1 MDSKPKIAWIEDDN
15 CLLEENLYFLSK
27 RFNVDTFRGDNRHID
42 LSYARQEVIT
52 VKYKGIILDDML
64 LRQGVYPFDNRDVG
78 GHLLEDIRSNLPNRK
93 TPLLMYT
100 TERDTDILKT
110 YMKNG
115 ADCVVP
121 KRFQS
126 LFLDL
131 RDFKSSSLHERPD
144 YTSFKNMILS
154 AYPYDKKR

>member
-1 MDSKPKIAWIEDDN
+1 MDSKPKIAWIEDDSL
-15 CLLEENLYFLSK
+15 LLEENLYFLSK
-27 RFNVDTFRGDNRHID
+27 VFDVDTFREGDSRHID
-42 LSYARQEVIT
+42 LSYARQEVIS

-93 TPLLMYT
+93 TPLLMYI
-100 TERDTDILKT
+100 TENNPDILRT
-110 YMKNG
+110 YKKNG

-121 KRFQS
+121 KKSHLLFQ
-126 LFLDL
+126 DL

-144 YTSFKNMILS
+144 YTSFKDMILS
-154 AYPYDKKR
+154 AYSFD

>member
-1 MDSKPKIAWIEDDN
+1 MDSKPKIAWIEDDYL
-15 CLLEENLYFLSK
+15 LLEENLYFLSK
-27 RFNVDTFRGDNRHID
+27 VFNVDTFRGGDSRHID

-52 VKYKGIILDDML
+52 VKYQGIILDDML
-64 LRQGVYPFDNRDVG
+64 LRQEVYPFDNRDVG

-93 TPLLMYT
+93 TPLLMYI
-100 TERDTDILKT
+100 TENNPDILRT

-121 KRFQS
+121 KSSQL

-144 YTSFKNMILS
+144 YTNFKNLILS
-154 AYPYDKKR
+154 AYSYD

>member
-1 MDSKPKIAWIEDDN
+1 MESKPKIAWIEDDN

-27 RFNVDTFRGDNRHID
+27 IFDVDTFRRDSHHID

-64 LRQGVYPFDNRDVG
+64 LRQEVYPFDNRDVG

-93 TPLLMYT
+93 TPLLMYI
-100 TERDTDILKT
+100 TENNPDILRT

-121 KRFQS
+121 KSSQL

-144 YTSFKNMILS
+144 YTNFKNLILS
-154 AYPYDKKR
+154 AYSFD